1 MFIGNVGF
9 IGVDDP
15 VDPANLHSKFIAQIS
30 SDQMD
35 WIYST
40 PPHSS
45 LLANLNLAFIIHYS
59 MFVIHLSFRFIFIAQ
74 ISFDHMDWIYFPPN
88 FIVLCFLS
96 NFIKQK
102 MLLHIFSGI
111 LKVLEPLYS
120 RPVIELFVC
129 FQSLPASNR
138 IQTFCASPNS
148 KSMVKHCFFFQ
159 LTFYIFLYKK

>member
-88 FIVLCFLS
+88 VIVLCFLS
-96 NFIKQK
+96 NFIKTENAST
-102 MLLHIFSGI
+102 HI
-111 LKVLEPLYS
+111 LW
-120 RPVIELFVC
+120 
-129 FQSLPASNR
+129 
-138 IQTFCASPNS
+138 NS
-148 KSMVKHCFFFQ
+148 KSIGAPLFSACN
-159 LTFYIFLYKK
+159 